1 MSLKSLF
8 YSFILLLLIPN
19 DCLSQIDFNKYK
31 TLMSK
36 GPIPEDFTKETYEK
50 LADDLKNER
59 DELSRSQEKIFIEG
73 TNYAIDEILHSGLVI
88 YGDEISNYVS
98 EIADRLLQKNG
109 DLRSKLRFYTI
120 KSNSANAFS
129 TDQGIVFV
137 TTGLVAQLTS
147 EAQLAYILAHEI
159 AHYTEKHVVETFDW
173 TTKRGRQNDR
183 IEKLSQYSKEKE
195 FEADKI
201 GIYMYHAAGYSVDE
215 IFSTFE
221 VLMYSYLPFDEIE
234 FPYSYFN
241 SSNIFIPTILFPTKK
256 YEIKAEEDYDDE
268 FSSHPNIKKRKEAAE
283 KEVGTITNWEKTT
296 QFLGNDRFNLV
307 RNLARFES
315 VRSDII
321 DASYGNAIYT
331 VFLLE
336 KDFPN
341 SLFLKQMKA
350 QIWLNMMLYKSGNMG
365 AKMVDKTSEYEG
377 ESAAVHFFLKKLNR
391 EGMITMALRQIYDL
405 HIENKD
411 DFEITTIYARFIK
424 EISEDPKFKI
434 ESFSK
439 KSFSEAA
446 NDYLIAQKDSNKVV
460 IQDTV
465 TKVSSKYDRIKN
477 KKNADTP
484 ENFDSTKFY
493 LYGLADIMVDTEFLK
508 LYDDN
513 KKIQIEKEQEIEKYK
528 ALTNSQQKAYNK
540 KKAKNEYSLGLKEL
554 IVVEPMVM
562 SYKKGEVNNIKSEK
576 LEKDFSSAIES
587 SAKNAG
593 VTTYTIDS
601 RGLNDKGT
609 QGFNERSLLIS
620 LLNQLA
626 EEEDVNIFPVDF
638 QLLNEIKTNYG
649 TSKVMFSLV
658 EHNYSPN
665 LSFTGIFSS
674 ILIYPIL
681 FVYVPLGI
689 LSGNNTQ
696 MNVLIL
702 DLENGVI
709 ENGINYYF
717 KDSPKKL
724 QLGAHMYDIF
734 KKLNTEPIN

>member
-1 MSLKSLF
+1 MNLKTILSISLF
-8 YSFILLLLIPN
+8 ALIFSN
-19 DCLSQIDFNKYK
+19 FCISQVDFNNYVS
-31 TLMSK
+31 LMSK
-36 GPIPEDFTKETYEK
+36 GIIPEDFTKETYKK
-50 LADDLKNER
+50 LADDLKKDRSDLTN
-59 DELSRSQEKIFIEG
+59 SQEKVFIEG

-88 YGDEISNYVS
+88 YGDEISTYVS
-98 EIADRLLQKNG
+98 EIANKLLQNEG

-137 TTGLVAQLTS
+137 TTGLIAQLTS
-147 EAQLAYILAHEI
+147 EAQLAYVIAHEI

-173 TTKRGRQNDR
+173 KTKNGRQNDR
-183 IEKLSQYSKEKE
+183 IEKLSQYSKDKE

-201 GIYMYHAAGYSVDE
+201 GIHMYKDAGYSVDE
-215 IFSTFE
+215 IFSTFD

-234 FPYSYFN
+234 FPFSYFN
-241 SSNIFIPTILFPTKK
+241 SSKIYVPLSLFPTKK

-268 FSSHPNIKKRKEAAE
+268 NSSHPNIKKRKEAAE
-283 KEVGTITNWEKTT
+283 TEIGTISNWQNAT
-296 QFLGNDRFNLV
+296 QFLGTERFNLV
-307 RNLARFES
+307 RNIARFES

-321 DASYGNAIYT
+321 DAAYGSAMYS

-341 SLFLKQMKA
+341 SLYLKRMKA
-350 QIWLNMMLYKSGNMG
+350 QIWLNMMLYKSENMS
-365 AKMVDKTSEYEG
+365 AKMLDKTSEYEG
-377 ESAAVHFFLKKLNR
+377 ESAAVHFFLKKLSR
-391 EGMITMALRQIYDL
+391 EGMMTMALRQIHDL
-405 HIENKD
+405 HMANLND
-411 DFEITTIYARFIK
+411 TEITTIYSRFVK
-424 EISEDPKFKI
+424 EVSSDEKFKI

-446 NDYLIAQKDSNKVV
+446 NDFLISQNDTNKIAVKDTIAKS
-460 IQDTV
+460 T
-465 TKVSSKYDRIKN
+465 SKYDRIKN
-477 KKNADTP
+477 KKNADAP

-493 LYGLADIMVDTEFLK
+493 LYGLGDILIDTDFNNQHDK
-508 LYDDN
+508 F
-513 KKIQIEKEQEIEKYK
+513 KKIKADEQKEIEKYNSLSNSEQK
-528 ALTNSQQKAYNK
+528 ALDK
-540 KKAKNEYSLGLKEL
+540 KKAANEYSIGLKEI
-554 IVVEPMVM
+554 IVVEPMVI
-562 SYKKGEVNNIKSEK
+562 SYKKGDVDNIKSEK
-576 LEKDFSSAIES
+576 LEKDFASAIES
-587 SAKNAG
+587 SAKSAG
-593 VTTYTIDS
+593 VTTYSIDS
-601 RGLNDKGT
+601 RSLVNKGT

-626 EEEDVNIFPVDF
+626 AEDNVNIFPVDF

-658 EHNYSPN
+658 EHDYSPN
-665 LSFTGIFSS
+665 ITAMGVFSS
-674 ILIYPIL
+674 LLLYPIL
-681 FVYVPLGI
+681 FVYVPVGI
-689 LSGNNTQ
+689 LTGNNTE
-696 MNVLIL
+696 MSVLIL

>member
-1 MSLKSLF
+1 MNLKTILSISLF
-8 YSFILLLLIPN
+8 ALIFSN
-19 DCLSQIDFNKYK
+19 FCISQVDFNNYVS
-31 TLMSK
+31 LMSK
-36 GPIPEDFTKETYEK
+36 GIIPEDFTKETYKK
-50 LADDLKNER
+50 LADDLKKDRSDLTN
-59 DELSRSQEKIFIEG
+59 SQEKVFIEG

-88 YGDEISNYVS
+88 YGDEISTYVS
-98 EIADRLLQKNG
+98 EIANKLLQNEG

-137 TTGLVAQLTS
+137 TTGLIAQLTS
-147 EAQLAYILAHEI
+147 EAQLAYVIAHEI

-173 TTKRGRQNDR
+173 KTKNGRQNDR
-183 IEKLSQYSKEKE
+183 IEKLSQYSKDKE

-201 GIYMYHAAGYSVDE
+201 GIHMYKDAGYSVDE
-215 IFSTFE
+215 IFSTFD

-234 FPYSYFN
+234 FPFSYFN
-241 SSNIFIPTILFPTKK
+241 SSKIYVPLSLFPTKK

-268 FSSHPNIKKRKEAAE
+268 NSSHPNIKKRKEAAE
-283 KEVGTITNWEKTT
+283 TEIGTISNWQNAT
-296 QFLGNDRFNLV
+296 QFLGTERFNLV
-307 RNLARFES
+307 RNIARFES

-321 DASYGNAIYT
+321 DAAYGSAMYS

-341 SLFLKQMKA
+341 SLYLKRMKA
-350 QIWLNMMLYKSGNMG
+350 QIWLNMMLYKSENMS
-365 AKMVDKTSEYEG
+365 AKMLDKTSEYEG
-377 ESAAVHFFLKKLNR
+377 ESAAVHFFLKKLSR
-391 EGMITMALRQIYDL
+391 EGMMTMALRQIHDL
-405 HIENKD
+405 HMANLND
-411 DFEITTIYARFIK
+411 TEITTIYSRFVK
-424 EISEDPKFKI
+424 EVSSDEKFKI

-446 NDYLIAQKDSNKVV
+446 NDFLISQNDTNKIAVKDTIAKS
-460 IQDTV
+460 T
-465 TKVSSKYDRIKN
+465 SKYDRIKN
-477 KKNADTP
+477 KKNADAP

-493 LYGLADIMVDTEFLK
+493 LYGLGDILIDTDFNNQHDK
-508 LYDDN
+508 F
-513 KKIQIEKEQEIEKYK
+513 KKIKADEQKEIEKYNSLSNSEQK
-528 ALTNSQQKAYNK
+528 ALDK
-540 KKAKNEYSLGLKEL
+540 KKAANEYSIGLKEI
-554 IVVEPMVM
+554 IVVEPMVI
-562 SYKKGEVNNIKSEK
+562 SYKKGDVDNIKSEK
-576 LEKDFSSAIES
+576 LEKDFASAIES
-587 SAKNAG
+587 SAKSAG
-593 VTTYTIDS
+593 VTTYSIDS
-601 RGLNDKGT
+601 RSLVNKGT

-626 EEEDVNIFPVDF
+626 AEDNVNIFPVDF

-658 EHNYSPN
+658 EHDYSPN
-665 LSFTGIFSS
+665 ITGMGVFSS
-674 ILIYPIL
+674 LLLYPIL
-681 FVYVPLGI
+681 FVYVPVGI
-689 LSGNNTQ
+689 LTGNNTQ

>member
-1 MSLKSLF
+1 MV
-8 YSFILLLLIPN
+8 LLSNIGN
-19 DCLSQIDFNKYK
+19 SQINFDKYT

-36 GPIPEDFTKETYEK
+36 GPIPEDFTKETYKK
-50 LADDLKNER
+50 LADDLKKDRSDLTN
-59 DELSRSQEKIFIEG
+59 SQEKVFIEG

-88 YGDEISNYVS
+88 YGDDISTYVS
-98 EIADRLLQKNG
+98 EIADKLLQNEG

-120 KSNSANAFS
+120 KSNAANAFS

-137 TTGLVAQLTS
+137 TTGLIAQLTS
-147 EAQLAYILAHEI
+147 EAQLAYVLAHEI

-173 TTKRGRQNDR
+173 KTQNGRQNDR
-183 IEKLSQYSKEKE
+183 IERLSQYSKDKE

-201 GIYMYHAAGYSVDE
+201 GIHMYNDAGYSVDE
-215 IFSTFE
+215 IFSTFD

-234 FPYSYFN
+234 FPFTYFN
-241 SSNIFIPTILFPTKK
+241 SSQIFVPSSLFPTKK

-268 FSSHPNIKKRKEAAE
+268 NSSHPNIKKRKEASE
-283 KEVGTITNWEKTT
+283 KEIGTISTWQNAT
-296 QFLGNDRFNLV
+296 QFLGIERFNQV
-307 RNLARFES
+307 RNIARFES

-321 DASYGNAIYT
+321 DASYGNAMYS

-341 SLFLKQMKA
+341 SIYLKRMKA
-350 QIWLNMMLYKSGNMG
+350 QIWLNMMLYKSENMS
-365 AKMVDKTSEYEG
+365 AKMLDKTSEYEG
-377 ESAAVHFFLKKLNR
+377 ESAAIHFFLKKLNR
-391 EGMITMALRQIYDL
+391 EGMMTMALRQIHDL
-405 HIENKD
+405 HIANLND
-411 DFEITTIYARFIK
+411 S
-424 EISEDPKFKI
+424 EISAIYTRFVKEVSNDDKFKI

-446 NDYLIAQKDSNKVV
+446 NDFLMSQSDTNKIVLKDTIVKS
-460 IQDTV
+460 T
-465 TKVSSKYDRIKN
+465 SKYDRIKN
-477 KKNADTP
+477 KKNADAP

-493 LYGLADIMVDTEFLK
+493 LYGINDILIDSEFINQH
-508 LYDDN
+508 DQF
-513 KKIQIEKEQEIEKYK
+513 KKIKADEDKEIEKYNSLSNAEQK
-528 ALTNSQQKAYNK
+528 ALDK
-540 KKAKNEYSLGLKEL
+540 KKVANEYSIGLKEI
-554 IVVEPMVM
+554 IVVEPMVI
-562 SYKKGEVNNIKSEK
+562 SYKKGNVDNVKSEK
-576 LEKDFSSAIES
+576 LEKDFASAIES
-587 SAKNAG
+587 SAKSAG
-593 VTTYTIDS
+593 VTTYSIDS
-601 RGLNDKGT
+601 RSLINKGT

-626 EEEDVNIFPVDF
+626 AEDNVNIFPVDF
-638 QLLNEIKTNYG
+638 QLLNEIKNNYG

-658 EHNYSPN
+658 EHDYSPN
-665 LSFTGIFSS
+665 ITGMGVFSS
-674 ILIYPIL
+674 LLLYPIL
-681 FVYVPLGI
+681 FVYVPVGI
-689 LSGNNTQ
+689 LTGNNTQ